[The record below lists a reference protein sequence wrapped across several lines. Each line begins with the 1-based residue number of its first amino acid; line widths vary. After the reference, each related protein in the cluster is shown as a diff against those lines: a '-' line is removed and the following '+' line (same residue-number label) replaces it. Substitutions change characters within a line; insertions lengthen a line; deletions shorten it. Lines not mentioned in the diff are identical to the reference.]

1 MKKKKRLKNIC
12 VILLFIVFVSMFF
25 PWMQCGDKVYSL
37 FGFYKEACIQHNM
50 AAMARQE
57 SIVYLLPYFL
67 IFAVLAGILSGVKC
81 ILLIRNIH
89 LRFLGDIIYALQLI
103 YVATV
108 LSFGGYLPYP
118 AAFVAMIFTFAEFM
132 VRKYAQEYEVFT
144 REWEKQK
151 SREKK
156 EKEERKRRLGFP
168 GRYDRL
174 LFQVMWREA
183 SHQKKAVV
191 LINTGNGILFG
202 MMFILF
208 ALKSQ
213 FQEGYGITDALPSQ
227 GLNGILMNALIVV
240 VVLYVFFEGIA
251 LYNYAGNQKPRRK
264 MLWILGAREAV
275 QTGIQITEYGLL
287 IVFSLILGCLSGTVG
302 YGIAAGLLRGVF
314 GYSLPLT
321 ASFHIYAMT
330 MGIYLFIACVTTF
343 IVNDTFRRSL
353 QGNKGNRSRAFS
365 AERRYAV
372 ILFLAAILLL
382 VCSFLEYVQR
392 RNAENIYIVL
402 IGFAGGA
409 ILAVFALTVQKS
421 RSYCG
426 KSEDFAHV
434 MGKIP
439 IQSGFLRNT
448 GLRSGLF
455 LFHVVFLAIL
465 SVAMAGNMAAPK
477 AEQLCPYDYVC
488 MAYEDDR
495 TLFEEM
501 SLEDGVKI
509 QSYPITRVTTVQGDA
524 TDWIDVANDYYRRV
538 IWPQG
543 QHIGISESTYR
554 ALCAEQGILP
564 KKLSLGEDDVY
575 VIYQQDVSVK
585 AHPLD
590 WYMDRKTPYIRIGQ
604 PLRAYSFMLREQM
617 YPPRETAGE
626 DRQILTGCFQG
637 GMQEDLVVFSD
648 EYFESLEIT
657 EGPTLLYLINAK
669 EGASKEIEKGLDIF
683 AGRHGED
690 SSWSRAIQP
699 YYSKVSKTADI
710 RAERILQKAALSM
723 EMVLLVMCIYLI
735 QMMKTEFEKRE
746 RIRRFRLLS
755 YIGIYRRDYEILLK
769 RELRQAFYYPL
780 LWAYGI
786 SVLVA
791 AVTCYLRMM
800 SAVESG
806 RFIICLMMIWGL
818 YFAVQWTLV
827 RLNYKK
833 MLRESL

>member
-1 MKKKKRLKNIC
+1 MGRWNCWNRYIYGG
-12 VILLFIVFVSMFF
+12 IYD
-25 PWMQCGDKVYSL
+25 G
-37 FGFYKEACIQHNM
+37 KEAAIGWGEWDRISWGGQYDVY
-50 AAMARQE
+50 ARKIDVQ
-57 SIVYLLPYFL
+57 
-67 IFAVLAGILSGVKC
+67 G
-81 ILLIRNIH
+81 
-89 LRFLGDIIYALQLI
+89 
-103 YVATV
+103 
-108 LSFGGYLPYP
+108 
-118 AAFVAMIFTFAEFM
+118 
-132 VRKYAQEYEVFT
+132 
-144 REWEKQK
+144 
-151 SREKK
+151 
-156 EKEERKRRLGFP
+156 ERIDFK
-168 GRYDRL
+168 
-174 LFQVMWREA
+174 
-183 SHQKKAVV
+183 
-191 LINTGNGILFG
+191 
-202 MMFILF
+202 
-208 ALKSQ
+208 
-213 FQEGYGITDALPSQ
+213 
-227 GLNGILMNALIVV
+227 
-240 VVLYVFFEGIA
+240 
-251 LYNYAGNQKPRRK
+251 
-264 MLWILGAREAV
+264 
-275 QTGIQITEYGLL
+275 YGLL
-287 IVFSLILGCLSGTVG
+287 IVVSLIMGCLSGTAG

-321 ASFHIYAMT
+321 ASFHIYATT
-330 MGIYLFIACVTTF
+330 MGIYLLIACVTTF

-365 AERRYAV
+365 SERKYAV

-382 VCSFLEYVQR
+382 ACSFLEYVQR

-402 IGFAGGA
+402 VGFAGGS

-426 KSEDFAHV
+426 KSEDFTQV

-465 SVAMAGNMAAPK
+465 SVAMAGNMAAPE

-501 SLEDGVKI
+501 LLEDGVKI
-509 QSYPITRVTTVQGDA
+509 QSYPMTRVTTVQGDA

-564 KKLSLGEDDVY
+564 KKLSLREDDVY
-575 VIYQQDVSVK
+575 IIYQQDISVK

-669 EGASKEIEKGLDIF
+669 EGASKEIEKRLDIF

-690 SSWSRAIQP
+690 FSWSRAIQP

-723 EMVLLVMCIYLI
+723 EMLLLVMCIYLI

-800 SAVESG
+800 SAAESG